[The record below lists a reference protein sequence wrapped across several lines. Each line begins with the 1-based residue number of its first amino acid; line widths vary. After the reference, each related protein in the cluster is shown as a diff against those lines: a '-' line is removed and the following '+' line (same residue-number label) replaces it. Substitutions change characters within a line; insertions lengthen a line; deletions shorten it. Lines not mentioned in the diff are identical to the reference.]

1 VNYNISIKK
10 THKKLNAKKNLKNV
24 THVLIYENG
33 CKLIKDF
40 IHVKDNK
47 YLKHSSFNSLKNN
60 MTSQISS

>member
-10 THKKLNAKKNLKNV
+10 THIKLNAKKNLKNV

-40 IHVKDNK
+40 IHAKDNK
-47 YLKHSSFNSLKNN
+47 
-60 MTSQISS
+60 